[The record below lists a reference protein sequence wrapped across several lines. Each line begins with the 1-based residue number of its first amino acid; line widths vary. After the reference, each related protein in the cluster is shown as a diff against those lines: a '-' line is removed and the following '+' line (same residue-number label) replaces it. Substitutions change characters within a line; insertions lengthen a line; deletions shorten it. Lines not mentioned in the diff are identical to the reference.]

1 MEIGQ
6 DVGGKSS
13 EDGPVRGRRDQDR
26 FWMARVCWPSP
37 MVCRSGTALEAGI
50 PKSAFAGL
58 RDSFV
63 FVRLPMND

>member
-1 MEIGQ
+1 M
-6 DVGGKSS
+6 V
-13 EDGPVRGRRDQDR
+13 
-26 FWMARVCWPSP
+26 RVCWPGP

-63 FVRLPMND
+63 FVRLPMNDERPVTRTSRSLRGSFARAGQLVAALC